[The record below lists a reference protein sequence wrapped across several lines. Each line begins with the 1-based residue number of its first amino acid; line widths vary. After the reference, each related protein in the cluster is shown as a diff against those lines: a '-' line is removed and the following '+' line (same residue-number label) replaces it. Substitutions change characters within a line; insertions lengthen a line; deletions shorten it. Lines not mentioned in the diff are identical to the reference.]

1 MHWLD
6 PDYLPKTVGTL
17 ARFVL
22 NGNAEIDGLIL
33 ADDTEIHTPPHLS
46 AELAQALTV
55 GSMLQVHGVKPR
67 DGDVIVAVAI
77 DPSNHARILDR
88 GPEHAPPRSAATKAR
103 DEPVT
108 YEGEIQRLLHGPR
121 GQVHGALLKD
131 GASVRWP
138 PHATEAFADLL
149 AVNAPLVV
157 RGKFIATSI
166 GAVIEAEAMGE
177 QSDSLK
183 AIPKPHDKK
192 PPKHPKPDGHG
203 RHH

>member
-17 ARFVL
+17 AGFVL
-22 NGNAEIDGLIL
+22 NGNAEIDGLVL
-33 ADDTEIHTPPHLS
+33 DDDTEIHTPPHLS

-77 DPSNHARILDR
+77 DPGNHARILDR
-88 GPEHAPPRSAATKAR
+88 GSEHAPQRPIATKVR
-103 DEPVT
+103 DEPAT
-108 YEGEIQRLLHGPR
+108 YEGEIQRLLHGAR

-131 GASVRWP
+131 GVSVRWP

-157 RGKFIATSI
+157 RGKFRLLYT
-166 GAVIEAEAMGE
+166 
-177 QSDSLK
+177 
-183 AIPKPHDKK
+183 
-192 PPKHPKPDGHG
+192 
-203 RHH
+203 